1 MADEITEYTVR
12 DYSAVDKQI
21 DEIARRE
28 RILTNRLNLE
38 NLKRFILIGLMVV
51 GGICLLVLA
60 LAIAYR
66 IAFPPEKKVLEN
78 PLPVEVTV
86 RNEPVILKETTKEII
101 NNSAPSSK
109 IFGVPNTN
117 SKVNDQNTTF
127 KSQEVI
133 KNQSLKTSK
142 LDKTT
147 VVTFKQQESR
157 LTGFKEVFTGWKW
170 KNPNADKPFDEFCYT
185 HNMDN
190 VRINLAM
197 IENNKVKSNYDYYT
211 SNRYNLSQNQWRNLV
226 KKCQWYTN

>member
-86 RNEPVILKETTKEII
+86 KNEPIILKENTNTTVNK
-101 NNSAPSSK
+101 NVPSNK
-109 IFGVPNTN
+109 IFGIPETNTN
-117 SKVNDQNTTF
+117 TTKYTNTENKNIIQNEER
-127 KSQEVI
+127 K
-133 KNQSLKTSK
+133 KSK
-142 LDKTT
+142 LDNTT
-147 VVTFKQQESR
+147 VVTFKKQSSN
-157 LTGFKEVFTGWKW
+157 LTGFREVTTGWRW
-170 KNPNADKPFDEFCYT
+170 KNPDADKPFNQYCYVT
-185 HNMDN
+185 NINN
-190 VRINLAM
+190 VVIDLA
-197 IENNKVKSNYDYYT
+197 NNKNNTKLSLYDYYT
-211 SNRYNLSQNQWRNLV
+211 ANRNNLTKNQWNNLES
-226 KKCQWYTN
+226 KCQWYSN